1 MIEPNRL
8 STPGEAAARQRGEV
22 VFEAIDRLAPSVL
35 AEAAIGRTDPDER
48 DRLLDVLD
56 AVVIGSGREQL
67 LDEAREPL
75 SGALQA
81 KVAKSL
87 LGAAYG
93 AILVS
98 SGNVDDRVA
107 VFQAIEDAVC
117 VAVAE
122 DLLALD
128 DARALSDPGRA
139 LLGLPPVGDKDTE
152 PSTDLVRGP
161 YPWEPTDTD
170 WAEAQGAAGI
180 DPDAPL
186 PGERGMRRILFGA
199 IAVFGIPIAIGAGLA
214 EGQPLLGVLVALAI
228 GALCWTFAT
237 FRRAR

>member
-8 STPGEAAARQRGEV
+8 STPGEAAARQRVEV

-56 AVVIGSGREQL
+56 AAVIRSGREEL

-75 SGALQA
+75 NGALQA

-93 AILVS
+93 ALLVS

-107 VFQAIEDAVC
+107 AFQAIDDAVC

-139 LLGLPPVGDKDTE
+139 LLGLPPVGDVDTE
-152 PSTDLVRGP
+152 SSELVRGP

-170 WAEAQGAAGI
+170 WAEAQGVAGI

-186 PGERGMRRILFGA
+186 PGGRGLRLILFGA